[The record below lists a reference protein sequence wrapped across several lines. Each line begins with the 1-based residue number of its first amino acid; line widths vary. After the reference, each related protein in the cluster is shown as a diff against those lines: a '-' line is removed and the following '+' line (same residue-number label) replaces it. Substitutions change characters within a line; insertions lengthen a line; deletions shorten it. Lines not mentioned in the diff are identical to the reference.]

1 MKIYLASPFFND
13 EELEYVCEAEQV
25 LANKGLDVYS
35 PMRHEDRDE
44 KRTAA
49 WSVKTF
55 MKDVEAINKADAVVM
70 LYHGNYSDSGTAWEC
85 GFAYALNKPVIVV
98 HLGGPSNLMVHIR
111 ERIVYAYLAST
122 NCCQIKNV
130 VHIAVHTVIGKDN
143 SYV

>member
-98 HLGGPSNLMVHIR
+98 HLGGPSNLMVHEGSRANVNGIEGIR
-111 ERIVYAYLAST
+111 FYDFSGMPELSHSGEMI
-122 NCCQIKNV
+122 
-130 VHIAVHTVIGKDN
+130 
-143 SYV
+143 